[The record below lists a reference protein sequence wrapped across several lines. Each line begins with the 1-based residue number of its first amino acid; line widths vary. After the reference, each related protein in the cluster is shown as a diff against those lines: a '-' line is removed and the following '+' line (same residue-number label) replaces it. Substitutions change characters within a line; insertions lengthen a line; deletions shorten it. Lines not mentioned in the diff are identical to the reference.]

1 MRRWSLE
8 SRIALLVAA
17 SGGLVLL
24 LWAVAMLVPESAGVA
39 DGWWWAIA
47 AALLGI
53 GAWRLRK
60 LVLGPVQSLTNV
72 LEAIR
77 FQDYSLR
84 ARRDRG
90 GVMSELATEINLLA
104 DDLRLRAHQ
113 EQESR
118 ALLEKVMQEID
129 LPLFAFDAASRLVI
143 ANPAAENLLASQLS
157 VGSSAT
163 ALGVQ
168 ALLEHSSGQ
177 PLNLSLPGGSG
188 RFVIRHRPFRM
199 DGQPHVLLVLAE
211 VSGALRIERQE
222 AWQELVRVLGHEIN
236 NSLAPIKSIAE
247 TLRSMVLRRDHQQHI
262 DELNFGLERIA
273 ERAHALGRFVGGY
286 AALARL
292 PEPILQPLALSALA
306 GRVAAMEPRVSV
318 QLDGPEVEIQADPDQ
333 LEQALINL
341 VKNAADSLDVQNG
354 LKERGGEGSGQ
365 GLTHDLVK
373 LQWRQDGDGILIEVL
388 DNGPGPPDSENLFVP
403 FFTTKPGGSG
413 IGLLLARRIT
423 EMHEGWLTLE
433 PRADGERGACARLWL
448 PG

>member
-8 SRIALLVAA
+8 NRIALLVATA
-17 SGGLVLL
+17 GGVVLL
-24 LWAVAMLVPESAGVA
+24 LWAVAILVPESARVT
-39 DGWWWAIA
+39 DWWWWSIA
-47 AALLGI
+47 AIVLGLLV
-53 GAWRLRK
+53 WRLRR

-90 GVMSELATEINLLA
+90 GVMSELAHEINLLA

-113 EQESR
+113 ERESR

-129 LPLFAFDAASRLVI
+129 LPLFAFDATSRLVI
-143 ANPAAENLLASQLS
+143 ANPAAESLLASKLS
-157 VGSSAT
+157 VGSSAAT
-163 ALGVQ
+163 LGVQ
-168 ALLEHSSGQ
+168 SLLDHASGQ
-177 PLNLSLPGGSG
+177 PVSLSLPGGSG
-188 RFVIRHRPFRM
+188 RYVIRRRPFRM

-211 VSGALRIERQE
+211 VSGALRTERQE

-247 TLRSMVLRRDHQQHI
+247 TLRSMVMRQDRERNL

-292 PEPILQPLALSALA
+292 PEPELQSFALA
-306 GRVAAMEPRVSV
+306 ALANRVAAMEPRVAV
-318 QLDGPEVEIQADPDQ
+318 KLDGPELEIEADPDQ

-341 VKNAADSLDVQNG
+341 VKNAADSLDG
-354 LKERGGEGSGQ
+354 ERGIEHSS
-365 GLTHDLVK
+365 VR
-373 LQWRQDGDGILIEVL
+373 LQWRQDGAGILIEVL

-413 IGLLLARRIT
+413 IGLLLARRIA

-433 PRADGERGACARLWL
+433 PRTDGERGACARMWL
-448 PG
+448 PR